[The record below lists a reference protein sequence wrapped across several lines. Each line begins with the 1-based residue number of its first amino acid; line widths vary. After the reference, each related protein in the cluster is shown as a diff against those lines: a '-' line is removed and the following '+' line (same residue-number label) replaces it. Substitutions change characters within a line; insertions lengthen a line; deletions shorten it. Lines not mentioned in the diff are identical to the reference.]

1 MVHLPPA
8 LEAPGTG
15 IVEEYESPDYDG
27 MGSDELLPGSP
38 PAREE
43 SFSAHYDELFELST
57 DSEDECDDKPLDSEE
72 YRKIAIDCA
81 NAVLLGQDATVAPP
95 AEGAGVD
102 AAIYNYCA
110 TANAQ
115 DTYNQGAT
123 WTSVSTG
130 EDPVREAAHWK
141 EVAEQGFRES
151 ARLRA
156 MVQAL
161 RSTFDEVEQENEELH
176 VAYAMQQREI
186 LTLGHHLEFKSLEQE
201 TLIANFERAMA
212 EMDDT
217 VEDICLEALQADAAA
232 YARDLAGELDAD
244 AQVEKRE
251 RTDWKAKAASRFAQ
265 KKQELA
271 ASNAK
276 GAAKAKVMKA
286 GARVNKLRKE
296 VKERA
301 ADVRKDSP
309 KTGRLSKLRGRRDEA
324 RGRRSG
330 TPPRTAPVV
339 PAPLE

>member
-1 MVHLPPA
+1 MTDTH
-8 LEAPGTG
+8 G
-15 IVEEYESPDYDG
+15 
-27 MGSDELLPGSP
+27 LL
-38 PAREE
+38 
-43 SFSAHYDELFELST
+43 T
-57 DSEDECDDKPLDSEE
+57 Q
-72 YRKIAIDCA
+72 YRKIAVDCA

-95 AEGAGVD
+95 AAGADID

-115 DTYNQGAT
+115 DTYTQGAT

-130 EDPVREAAHWK
+130 EDPAREAAHWK

-232 YARDLAGELDAD
+232 YARDMAGELDAD
-244 AQVEKRE
+244 TQVEKRE
-251 RTDWKAKAASRFAQ
+251 RTVCTTADTQPMR
-265 KKQELA
+265 LA
-271 ASNAK
+271 CQS
-276 GAAKAKVMKA
+276 
-286 GARVNKLRKE
+286 
-296 VKERA
+296 
-301 ADVRKDSP
+301 
-309 KTGRLSKLRGRRDEA
+309 
-324 RGRRSG
+324 
-330 TPPRTAPVV
+330 
-339 PAPLE
+339 